1 MSNTGFRNG
10 GSSSAL
16 TEYRRNRMIYANYL
30 IQQQNQT
37 SGCQL
42 NINLENGGV
51 AEAKIIPI
59 LKTGALF
66 ISESERDAILS
77 SGECPTTS
85 ASETQTPATI
95 LFTTLGTTTW
105 TAPSWVTSIEYLVV
119 GGGGGSGGGYDTG
132 AGGGG
137 GGGMVLTGT
146 LSITPGATYTVTVG
160 DGGTAGT
167 VDRTAIPPLEI
178 NGGAGEDSIFASVTA
193 LGGSG
198 GFGSRLPSGG
208 NDGTGGAAAINPS
221 TASLGGKGGGSTGG
235 GGGGGGSSGAGGAK
249 SGTPPNETIAGPGGA
264 GTASSLSGTSA
275 TYGVGGSGGTGGANN
290 NATAGTTNRG
300 NGARGGGASSGSQRQ
315 GAKGGS
321 GIVVIKY

>member
-1 MSNTGFRNG
+1 MSNPGFRSG
-10 GSSSAL
+10 GTSSSL
-16 TEYRRNRMIYANYL
+16 TEYRKTRMIYANYL

-37 SGCQL
+37 DGCKL
-42 NINLENGGV
+42 NVTLESGGV
-51 AEAKIIPI
+51 GEAKIIPI
-59 LKTGALF
+59 LKTGPLF
-66 ISESERDAILS
+66 ITEQERNAILA
-77 SGECPTTS
+77 SGACPTTTS
-85 ASETQTPATI
+85 VSEPQIPATI
-95 LFTTLGTTTW
+95 LFTTIGTTTW

-137 GGGMVLTGT
+137 GGGMVLIGT

-160 DGGTAGT
+160 DGGDAGT
-167 VDRTAIPPLEI
+167 VDRTIPTET
-178 NGGAGEDSIFASVTA
+178 NGGTGEDSVFATITA

-208 NDGTGGAAAINPS
+208 NNGAGGDAAVNPS
-221 TASLGGKGGGSTGG
+221 TASLGGRGGGSNGG
-235 GGGGGGSSGAGGAK
+235 GGGGGGSTGAGGSK
-249 SGTPPNETIAGPGGA
+249 SGTTGGEGGA
-264 GTASSLSGTSA
+264 GTASALSGSSLN
-275 TYGVGGSGGTGGANN
+275 YGVGGNGGTGGSNN
-290 NATAGTTNRG
+290 NAVAGTTNRG